1 MSIVV
6 ASEVGLSE
14 KPIIFTAWS
23 IARIQAG
30 LKTPARRVSG
40 VYTPGELRWVKE
52 ALLSVADVTIY
63 AADHRPVDNPN
74 RGWRWKGRV
83 LPAMF
88 MPRWASRLLLEVT
101 GVREERLREITP
113 ADALAEG
120 CESVQDF
127 ALLWDRLNARR
138 GYPWASSPLVRV
150 VGFLRGP
157 TEPRRQ
163 VAAGM
168 PE

>member
-6 ASEVGLSE
+6 ESEVRLSE

-23 IARIQAG
+23 VSRIQAG
-30 LKTPARRVSG
+30 LKTPTRRVSG

-52 ALLSVADVTIY
+52 ALLSVADVTVY
-63 AADHRPVDNPN
+63 AADHQPVDGPDG
-74 RGWRWKGRV
+74 GWPWKGRV

-101 GVREERLREITP
+101 GVREERLQEITP
-113 ADALAEG
+113 LDALAEG
-120 CESVQDF
+120 CENVQEF

-138 GYPWASSPLVRV
+138 SYPWAANPWVRV
-150 VGFLRGP
+150 VECERKPDVGP
-157 TEPRRQ
+157 P
-163 VAAGM
+163 GI
-168 PE
+168 